1 MGHKRHKFR
10 GNFENQAPGLTG
22 PGITEPGYPDPMPN
36 IATSK
41 GVVTIS
47 IEHPETNPPGVIIQE
62 VTEEEVL
69 TQRKDFGINV
79 GEAMQSLL
87 DQKEATSNSINPNRK
102 DNKMEN
108 KNETKAETVNNE
120 TNNNEVKQE
129 TNMNQEVKTETP
141 KTEPKQEQKKETPKQ
156 EQPKAEESKKDTK
169 AEEPKKEGFKPNK
182 MNVDTETE
190 GSDAGAPSRNGV
202 SLGRQAAGAFT
213 VGASYGAGVIVGM
226 AAAGLLICGIKK
238 ICSGGDKTTE
248 TAAETAQTLLR

>member
-1 MGHKRHKFR
+1 MGHKRHKFK
-10 GNFENQAPGLTG
+10 GNLENQAPGLTG

-62 VTEEEVL
+62 VTEEEVF

-87 DQKEATSNSINPNRK
+87 DQEESTNISINPNRK

-108 KNETKAETVNNE
+108 KNEVKAETVNNE
-120 TNNNEVKQE
+120 TTNKEVKQE
-129 TNMNQEVKTETP
+129 TNMNQEVKTEP
-141 KTEPKQEQKKETPKQ
+141 VKEPKQETPKQ

-182 MNVDTETE
+182 MNTE
-190 GSDAGAPSRNGV
+190 GSDVGAPSRNGV
-202 SLGRQAAGAFT
+202 SLARQAAGAFT

-226 AAAGLLICGIKK
+226 AAAGLIICGIKK
-238 ICSGGDKTTE
+238 ICSGNEKTTE
-248 TAAETAQTLLR
+248 TVSETAQTLLR